1 MRILYLRLKNFSMIL
16 TGLNALDIQIDFS
29 KAKNKIILL
38 EGPNG
43 IGKTTIMSTIHPFA
57 TNGTFDIR
65 NEVSLI
71 IEGEEGY
78 KEIHIQDGSDIYVIK
93 HFYYPNK
100 DTHTS
105 KSYIEKNGIELNE
118 NGNVTS
124 FKDIVKD
131 ELDLEIDYLKLI
143 RLGSNV
149 KGFIDLKSTD
159 RKAFMSKILSEV
171 DIFLRLHKKISKDIT
186 AVKSVLSHNID
197 KIKKLGIDDLDM
209 VQKEIEV
216 TRSSIVDL
224 NKNLMTMNE
233 KWAICNHELSKL
245 PDGKTLNSMLKDTQK
260 DYQTKLRLIE
270 KTNIG
275 DVDVNSIIKELESK
289 INNTAQKLSIL
300 NEKILL
306 YKNQLNDYI
315 SNKKTLMVELDKES
329 TKEDVSSLESM
340 IKNLTSF
347 VEKSDVVFRDFKPE
361 YNKNELE
368 TAISVIYTNQR
379 ALDITYEFGEKPVK
393 KVIKLMR
400 KEHSVQEFVSN
411 KLNVISSNKM
421 KANSNYVFE
430 RLLKKFPILYPNCGD
445 SSCGVFKF
453 WKEFKS
459 IIDQKNIDDVDIE
472 TEEFYNYMN
481 LAYTNIKR
489 VFYSFGDNKELFMK
503 MPLDIQEMLKL
514 DKIYEHISKT
524 EIIYDRDIL
533 YDQLTRITEYDIYLD
548 KKNELKK
555 YKDELEIKKNSS
567 NKKMLL
573 MQLNTIN
580 TQIED
585 IYAKLKELSDEEVTL
600 DSTLDKLN
608 SDYKDYSSA
617 KIYMDEKDNIE
628 LSITEYTN
636 QLKSVNELETN
647 IGYLEHDH
655 SMTELDL
662 DKQIRKVSNLEFK
675 CNEYNTLSEELRNL
689 RDEYEEMNNIKDALS
704 SKEGIPLL
712 YINIYL
718 RRTKEI
724 ANELL
729 DIVYNGDMY
738 IKSLKA
744 KEDKF
749 PIPYYKNN
757 QLIKDIAMAS
767 QGERSIA
774 SLSLSFALSC
784 QNLSKY
790 NIMLLDELDST
801 LDTNNR
807 KLFIK
812 ILEKQM
818 EFVDSEQVFLISHN
832 DMFDMYPV
840 TVLNFLGE
848 KNKRLKDRLNKN
860 KMLDSLEIEKLA

>member
-1 MRILYLRLKNFSMIL
+1 MKILYLRLRNFSMIL

-43 IGKTTIMSTIHPFA
+43 IGKTTIISTLHPFA

-65 NEVSLI
+65 NEVSLV

-78 KEIHIQDGSDIYVIK
+78 KEIHIEDNNDVYVIK

-100 DTHTS
+100 ETHTV

-124 FKDIVKD
+124 FKDIIKD

-171 DIFLRLHKKISKDIT
+171 DLYLKLHKKISKDMTVI
-186 AVKSVLSHNID
+186 KSILSHNTD
-197 KIKKLGIDDLDM
+197 KLKKLGIDDIEM
-209 VQKEIEV
+209 TQKEIAV
-216 TRSSIVDL
+216 TKEIIDDI
-224 NKNLMTMNE
+224 NKQMVCMNE
-233 KWAICNHELSKL
+233 RFAICNHELSKL
-245 PDGKTLNSMLKDTQK
+245 PDGKSLNDMMLGMKR
-260 DYQTKLRLIE
+260 DYQNKIRLIE

-275 DVDVNSIIKELESK
+275 DINVDSIINDLESK
-289 INNTAQKLSIL
+289 MTDTTQKLSII

-315 SNKKTLMVELDKES
+315 SNKKILMTELDKES
-329 TKEDVSSLESM
+329 SKEDVTSLENM
-340 IKNLTSF
+340 IKELTSF
-347 VEKSDVVFRDFKPE
+347 VEKSDVIFRDFKPD
-361 YNKNELE
+361 YTKAELE
-368 TAISVIYTNQR
+368 TATSIIYTNQR
-379 ALDITYEFGEKPVK
+379 VLDITYEFGDKPIK
-393 KVIKLMR
+393 KVVKLMR
-400 KEHSVQEFVSN
+400 REHSIQEFVSS
-411 KLNVISSNKM
+411 KLNILSNNKM
-421 KANSNYVFE
+421 TSNSNYVLE
-430 RLLKKFPILYPNCGD
+430 KLLKKFPIVYPNCGD
-445 SSCGVFKF
+445 TSCSVFKF
-453 WKEFKS
+453 WKEFKRLTE
-459 IIDQKNIDDVDIE
+459 QKTVYEEDIQ
-472 TEEFYNYMN
+472 TEEFYNFMS

-489 VFYSFGDNKELFMK
+489 VFYSFGDNKDLFMK
-503 MPLDIQEMLKL
+503 MPLEIQEMLKL
-514 DKIYEHISKT
+514 DTIYENIAKCQM
-524 EIIYDRDIL
+524 IYNRDVL
-533 YDQLTRITEYDIYLD
+533 YDQMTRITEYEIYQS
-548 KKNELKK
+548 KKEELKK
-555 YKDELEIKKNSS
+555 YKEELEIKKNSTS
-567 NKKMLL
+567 KKMLV
-573 MQLNTIN
+573 MQLETIN
-580 TQIED
+580 NQIND
-585 IYAKLKELSDEEVTL
+585 IYNRINETTEAESI
-600 DSTLDKLN
+600 LN
-608 SDYKDYSSA
+608 DNLNILTTDYKDYSTA
-617 KIYMDEKDNIE
+617 KIYLDEKNDIE
-628 LSITEYTN
+628 KTMIDYN
-636 QLKSVNELETN
+636 DKLKIVHELDEE

-655 SMTELDL
+655 AMLELDL
-662 DKQIRKVSNLEFK
+662 NKHNQKISNLQFK
-675 CNEYNTLSEELRNL
+675 CAEYGILTDELKNL
-689 RDEYEEMNNIKDALS
+689 ETEYEEMDDIKSALS

-712 YINIYL
+712 YINVYL

-729 DIVYNGDMY
+729 DIVYGGNLY

-757 QLIKDIAMAS
+757 QLVKDIAMAS

-774 SLSLSFALSC
+774 SLALSFALSC

-790 NIMLLDELDST
+790 NVMLLDELDST
-801 LDTNNR
+801 LDTENR

-832 DMFDMYPV
+832 NMFDMYPI

-848 KNKRLKDRLNKN
+848 KNKRLKDRLKKN
-860 KMLDSLEIEKLA
+860 NMLDAIEIEKIA

>member
-1 MRILYLRLKNFSMIL
+1 MKVLYLRLKNFSMIL
-16 TGLNALDIQIDFS
+16 TGLSALDIQIDFS
-29 KAKNKIILL
+29 NAKNKIILL

-43 IGKTTIMSTIHPFA
+43 IGKTTILSTIHPFA
-57 TNGTFDIR
+57 TNGTFDVR
-65 NEVSLI
+65 SEVSLI

-100 DTHTS
+100 DTHTV

-159 RKAFMSKILSEV
+159 RKAFMSKILNEV
-171 DIFLRLHKKISKDIT
+171 DLYLKLHKKISKDMTVI
-186 AVKSVLSHNID
+186 KSVLSHNID
-197 KIKKLGIDDLDM
+197 KLKKLGIDDIETT
-209 VQKEIEV
+209 QKEISV
-216 TRSSIVDL
+216 TREMITDL
-224 NKNLMTMNE
+224 NKEMIQMKE
-233 KWAICNHELSKL
+233 RFAICNHELSKL
-245 PDGKTLNSMLKDTQK
+245 PDGKTLNDMLRDMRK
-260 DYQTKLRLIE
+260 DYQNKIRLIE
-270 KTNIG
+270 KTNIA
-275 DVDVNSIIKELESK
+275 DTNVDTIVKDLEVK
-289 INNTAQKLSIL
+289 INDTSQKISLV
-300 NEKILL
+300 NEKMIL

-315 SNKKTLMVELDKES
+315 TNKKILLVELDKES
-329 TKEDVSSLESM
+329 SKEDVTSLENM
-340 IKNLTSF
+340 IKELTTF
-347 VEKSDVVFRDFKPE
+347 VQKSDIIFKDFKPE
-361 YNKNELE
+361 YSKAELE
-368 TAISVIYTNQR
+368 TATSVIYTNQR
-379 ALDITYEFGEKPVK
+379 VLDITYEFGEKVVK
-393 KVIKLMR
+393 KVAKLM
-400 KEHSVQEFVSN
+400 KKNHSVQEFVSD
-411 KLNVISSNKM
+411 KLNILSNNKM
-421 KANSNYVFE
+421 SANSNYV
-430 RLLKKFPILYPNCGD
+430 LDKLSKKFPVLYPNCGD
-445 SSCGVFKF
+445 TACAVFKF

-459 IIDQKNIDDVDIE
+459 LTEQKTVYDEDIE
-472 TEEFYNYMN
+472 TEEFYNYIS

-489 VFYSFGDNKELFMK
+489 VFYSFGDNKDLFMK
-503 MPLDIQEMLKL
+503 MPLEIQEMLKL
-514 DKIYEHISKT
+514 DNIYDAISKCQ
-524 EIIYDRDIL
+524 IIYNRDIL
-533 YDQLTRITEYDIYLD
+533 YDQMTRITEYENYIN
-548 KKNELKK
+548 KKEELKK

-573 MQLNTIN
+573 LSLESMNKQIADLYSKIQEMSNDEDELNN
-580 TQIED
+580 
-585 IYAKLKELSDEEVTL
+585 KLS
-600 DSTLDKLN
+600 SLN
-608 SDYKDYSSA
+608 SDYRDYSSA
-617 KIYMDEKDNIE
+617 KVYLDEKNTIEATITDYSDKLKNISE
-628 LSITEYTN
+628 LDYEVGI
-636 QLKSVNELETN
+636 
-647 IGYLEHDH
+647 LEHDY

-662 DKQIRKVSNLEFK
+662 NKYIQKVSNLEFK
-675 CNEYNTLSEELRNL
+675 CNEYSILSKELTEL
-689 RDEYEEMNNIKDALS
+689 KDEYEEMDSIKSALS

-712 YINIYL
+712 YINVYL

-729 DIVYNGDMY
+729 DIVYGGNLY

-757 QLIKDIAMAS
+757 QLIKDISMAS

-801 LDTNNR
+801 LDTENR

-840 TVLNFLGE
+840 SVINFLGE
-848 KNKRLKDRLNKN
+848 KNKKLKDRLKKN
-860 KMLDSLEIEKLA
+860 KMLDAIEIERIA